1 MTGME
6 AWGLVA
12 PLIAA
17 HSVATHT
24 ANGSPSL
31 NALDEAYIVIF
42 GALKEHD
49 EKSKQEEKHE
59 TVQKHGRKDP

>member
-6 AWGLVA
+6 AWHIVA

-17 HSVATHT
+17 HSVAQHER
-24 ANGSPSL
+24 NGSPSL
-31 NALDEAYIVIF
+31 NLLDEAYIIVF

-49 EKSKQEEKHE
+49 ERRKQEEK
-59 TVQKHGRKDP
+59 KK

>member
-6 AWGLVA
+6 AWHIVA

-17 HSVATHT
+17 HCVATHT
-24 ANGSPSL
+24 ANGCSSL
-31 NALDEAYIVIF
+31 NALDEAYIIVF

-49 EKSKQEEKHE
+49 EKLKQEEKN
-59 TVQKHGRKDP
+59 GRKRSL

>member
-6 AWGLVA
+6 AWHLVA

-17 HSVATHT
+17 HSVAQHQ
-24 ANGSPSL
+24 AGGKYEL
-31 NALDEAYIVIF
+31 NVLDEAYIVVF

-49 EKSKQEEKHE
+49 ERTKEEQ
-59 TVQKHGRKDP
+59 T